1 MTTADKT
8 ETAFPLCP
16 HCGAEPTDDDDLCR
30 FCGKVM
36 VAAVAKKGGCARS
49 LVAGLRAL
57 KAQVRPMTGEEID
70 AQKKSLVIF
79 DHTNPAN
86 PIWDE

>member
-1 MTTADKT
+1 MTAPKT
-8 ETAFPLCP
+8 EADCPLCP
-16 HCGAEPTDDDDLCR
+16 HCGAKSTDDDDLCR

-36 VAAVAKKGGCARS
+36 VATIALEGGCAHA
-49 LVAGLRAL
+49 LMTELRAL
-57 KAQVRPMTGEEID
+57 RAHIRPMTGEEID

-86 PIWDE
+86 PIWNE

>member
-1 MTTADKT
+1 MTSTTTLPDT
-8 ETAFPLCP
+8 VLCP
-16 HCGAEPTDDDDLCR
+16 HCGAELKDDDELCR

-36 VAAVAKKGGCARS
+36 MATVAQKGGCARG
-49 LVAGLRAL
+49 LMTELRAL
-57 KAQVRPMTGEEID
+57 KAHIRPMTGEEID

-86 PIWDE
+86 PIWNE